1 MSEAKTYIHHSFIT
15 ESGVELKQPQ
25 IAYHTWGTLN
35 ETKDNV
41 ILVCHAFSGNSN
53 VEDWFPGLF
62 NEDSIYN
69 PDEHFII
76 CVNNPGSCYGT
87 VDPWTTNP
95 DTGKPYQADFPV
107 FSIRDI
113 VRFQQIIL
121 DLLDIQGIEIVLGP
135 SMGGMIALEFALMD
149 SRIKRGCFMGMGKS
163 HNPWAI
169 AIGHSQ
175 RLAIYADENWKDGWY
190 DRNNPPAK
198 GLAAARAM
206 AMVSYRT
213 PQNYLQKFGRDY
225 NPEKEI
231 YQVESYLEY
240 QGQKLVDRFDAL
252 TYVLLTK
259 SMDTHDVS
267 RGRGSF
273 EEVLGNLKI
282 PVLVLGM
289 NSDVLY
295 PTNEQQELADLIPNA
310 QYDELH
316 SPYGHDAFL
325 IEFDQLNEH
334 INSFY
339 ESSTNNETV
348 EEKA

>member
-1 MSEAKTYIHHSFIT
+1 MSEVRTFITESFIT
-15 ESGVELKQPQ
+15 ESGVELKQAP
-25 IAYHTWGTLN
+25 IAYHTWGELN
-35 ETKDNV
+35 KNKDNV

-62 NEDSIYN
+62 AEDSIYN
-69 PDEHFII
+69 PDEHFLVCI
-76 CVNNPGSCYGT
+76 NNPGSCYGT
-87 VDPWTTNP
+87 VDPWSINP
-95 DTGKPYQADFPV
+95 DTGKAYQADFPV

-121 DLLDIQGIEIVLGP
+121 DHLGIEGIEIVLGP
-135 SMGGMIALEFALMD
+135 SMGGMIALEFVIMD
-149 SRIKRGCFMGMGKS
+149 KRIKRGCFMGMGKS

-175 RLAIYADENWKDGWY
+175 RMAIYADENWNGGWY
-190 DRNNPPAK
+190 EREKPPAK

-213 PQNYLQKFGRDY
+213 PQNYNEKFGREYHAD
-225 NPEKEI
+225 KKM

-240 QGQKLVDRFDAL
+240 QGRKLVDRFDAL

-267 RGRGSF
+267 RGRGTF
-273 EEVLGNLKI
+273 EEVLGNLEI

-295 PTNEQQELADLIPNA
+295 PTNEQKELADLLPNA

-325 IEFDQLNEH
+325 IEFDQLNQH
-334 INSFY
+334 INNFF
-339 ESSTNNETV
+339 EKTNEADPIK
-348 EEKA
+348 EA

>member
-1 MSEAKTYIHHSFIT
+1 MTDLKLFTAERFIT
-15 ESGVELKQPQ
+15 ESGFELIKPQ

-35 ETKDNV
+35 ENRDNV
-41 ILVCHAFSGNSN
+41 LLVCHAFSGNSD
-53 VEDWFPGLF
+53 VEAWFPGLF
-62 NEDSIYN
+62 DANSIYN
-69 PDEHFII
+69 PEEHFLI
-76 CVNNPGSCYGT
+76 CINNPASCYGS
-87 VDPWTTNP
+87 VDPWSINPETN
-95 DTGKPYQADFPV
+95 KPYQGDFPV

-121 DLLDIQGIEIVLGP
+121 DELDIKGIEIVLGP
-135 SMGGMIALEFALMD
+135 SMGGMIALEFAIMD
-149 SRIKRGCFMGMGKS
+149 DRIKRGCFMGMGKS

-175 RLAIYADENWKDGWY
+175 RMAIYADGNWNNGWY
-190 DRNNPPAK
+190 EPENPPVK

-213 PQNYLQKFGRDY
+213 PQNYLQKFGRNKNKTKDIF
-225 NPEKEI
+225 E
-231 YQVESYLEY
+231 VESYLDY
-240 QGQKLVDRFDAL
+240 QGRKLVDRFDAL

-267 RGRGSF
+267 RDRGSF
-273 EEVLGNLKI
+273 EEVLGNLTI
-282 PVLVLGM
+282 PVLILGM
-289 NSDVLY
+289 DSDVLY

-310 QYDELH
+310 QYDELQ

-334 INSFY
+334 LNAFF
-339 ESSTNNETV
+339 
-348 EEKA
+348 EKTKAVI